1 MYNKYV
7 YSHDLI
13 VPHPTITS
21 SLNSHP
27 IDNNLFNGIH
37 LNLTC
42 YTKINVCSLDEFE
55 EITVTSVW
63 RKNNDIIMPDHRLTL
78 LDTYELGEWQYQATL
93 QILSLDKNRDEGNY
107 SCTNTVLIYQ
117 SNNNTLTLSSLVS
130 LLLQVPSKFVNQ
142 LYFID

>member
-1 MYNKYV
+1 MYDKYV

-55 EITVTSVW
+55 EVTVTSVW
-63 RKNNDIIMPDHRLTL
+63 RKNNNIIMPDHRLTW
-78 LDTYELGEWQYQATL
+78 LDTYELGDRQYQATL

>member
-21 SLNSHP
+21 SPNSHP

-42 YTKINVCSLDEFE
+42 YTKINVCSLDEFDE
-55 EITVTSVW
+55 VTVTSVW

-78 LDTYELGEWQYQATL
+78 LDTYEFGERQYQATL

-117 SNNNTLTLSSLVS
+117 SNNNTLTLTSLVS
-130 LLLQVPSKFVNQ
+130 LSLQVPSKFVNQ
-142 LYFID
+142 LYL